1 MAIPDYCDPRAE
13 KYFHLNFVGS
23 KHGEDG
29 SCYKYSWESTSGAK
43 ETKMIVFG
51 YSDRV
56 CAYCGNP
63 GLPLQPLIE
72 RHRDYAVT
80 GYTCVCK
87 DAMDEIEIKEQLG
100 QLKAKHRQEESLLE
114 EKLPAVNKRVLKAV
128 ADSRVE
134 ELKKNIDHG
143 HFLEEYLSSFEI
155 KIKG

>member
-29 SCYKYSWESTSGAK
+29 SCYRYSWESTSGAK

-72 RHRDYAVT
+72 RYRDYTVT

-87 DAMDEIEIKEQLG
+87 DAMDEIEIKEQLE
-100 QLKAKHRQEESLLE
+100 QLKAKHHQEESLLE
-114 EKLPAVNKRVLKAV
+114 EKLPKVSKKVLKDV
-128 ADSRVE
+128 ADIRAK
-134 ELKKNIDHG
+134 ELKKHIDKDF
-143 HFLEEYLSSFEI
+143 FLEDTLKSSGIQI
-155 KIKG
+155 K